1 MGFFS
6 SRKSTEHSPVASRHE
21 KERSR
26 DVITTSPV
34 AVIKSKWYNKSKSK
48 VAAETPRE
56 DPDAEFTV
64 RVDHYRRPTAP
75 APAPAPAAE
84 AESNRTSATDAITK
98 TMAERLN
105 ELMKSHAEGMIDD
118 ETYRDLRA
126 SLFERFQ
133 AASHPPV
140 EANHVRIGNDPSSST
155 VTNTKRHS
163 LGRPDSNF
171 HLAPRPPSMS
181 MSRPHTP
188 AGSRSIRSTTSRA
201 STVATAV
208 TGLLRRGTKQRRS
221 SKDYTQDPDT
231 SYEPPGSPDNASMFS
246 MTSSSAA
253 YPRSSNPS
261 LASVGGGGA
270 RAPSLSSRRTGRSG
284 LTSRSYATPPSSYHR
299 HGHTHGYGVGA
310 DTEVR
315 SKTES
320 EVSMSADLSEYDD
333 KSPAE
338 LREAMARTEREGRKM
353 LDAFNGLELT
363 VLTKYRGAGGAMG
376 MAGVGG
382 VSGGAGAGWTHVNH
396 PNEMG
401 LMPADGYGYGSP
413 SSSTRRRTAR
423 PGGKGSS
430 SSLHIAAPLPGGQL
444 SPGTKPRSMS
454 LSNHGGSVRS
464 RSPQPPTVHEEGQGP
479 ATTNIN
485 VDDPETAQLHKEMEE
500 LRRKRAQVAQR
511 YETRLEMLRVKLK
524 SAELRDKVAR

>member
-1 MGFFS
+1 MMGFFS
-6 SRKSTEHSPVASRHE
+6 NRKSTEHSPVASRHE

-34 AVIKSKWYNKSKSK
+34 AVIKSKWYNKSKSRLAPEVPPK
-48 VAAETPRE
+48 D
-56 DPDAEFTV
+56 DPDAELTV
-64 RVDHYRRPTAP
+64 RVDRHRRTA
-75 APAPAPAAE
+75 E
-84 AESNRTSATDAITK
+84 SESNRTTLTDPITK

-118 ETYRDLRA
+118 ETYRDLRT

-140 EANHVRIGNDPSSST
+140 EANHVRIVNNDPSSST
-155 VTNTKRHS
+155 PNSTKRHS

-188 AGSRSIRSTTSRA
+188 AGSHSIRSTTSRA

-221 SKDYTQDPDT
+221 SRDYPQDPDS
-231 SYEPPGSPDNASMFS
+231 SYSRAGTPDNASMFS
-246 MTSSSAA
+246 ATSSTAA
-253 YPRSSNPS
+253 YPQGSNPS
-261 LASVGGGGA
+261 LASVGGRGT

-299 HGHTHGYGVGA
+299 HGQTHGYGSGV
-310 DTEVR
+310 DSEVR

-320 EVSMSADLSEYDD
+320 EMSMSADLSEYDD

-338 LREAMARTEREGRKM
+338 LREAMARTEREGRKL

-382 VSGGAGAGWTHVNH
+382 VSGGTAAGWTHVNH

-423 PGGKGSS
+423 AGGKGSS
-430 SSLHIAAPLPGGQL
+430 SSLHIVS
-444 SPGTKPRSMS
+444 SPSNKARSLS
-454 LSNHGGSVRS
+454 LSNNDGSIRS
-464 RSPQPPTVHEEGQGP
+464 RSPQPPTVHEEGQGQAP
-479 ATTNIN
+479 TDTNL
-485 VDDPETAQLHKEMEE
+485 DDPETAQLHKEMEE
-500 LRRKRAQVAQR
+500 IRRRRAQVAQR

>member
-1 MGFFS
+1 MMGFFS
-6 SRKSTEHSPVASRHE
+6 SRKSTEHSPVRSRHE
-21 KERSR
+21 KEKSR
-26 DVITTSPV
+26 DAITTSPV

-48 VAAETPRE
+48 PAPDVPKE
-56 DPDAEFTV
+56 DPDAEVTV
-64 RVDHYRRPTAP
+64 RVDHLRRSATAP
-75 APAPAPAAE
+75 A
-84 AESNRTSATDAITK
+84 ESESHRSTVVDGVTK

-105 ELMKSHAEGMIDD
+105 ELMRSHAEGMIDD

-133 AASHPPV
+133 AASHPPA
-140 EANHVRIGNDPSSST
+140 ETHHVRIGNKKDPSTST
-155 VTNTKRHS
+155 VNATKRHS

-171 HLAPRPPSMS
+171 HLAPRPPSMTMS
-181 MSRPHTP
+181 TSRPHTP

-221 SKDYTQDPDT
+221 SKDFTQDPDS
-231 SYEPPGSPDNASMFS
+231 SYSRPDSPDSASMFS
-246 MTSSSAA
+246 MTSSTAA
-253 YPRSSNPS
+253 YPRGSNLS
-261 LASVGGGGA
+261 LRSAGAGGA
-270 RAPSLSSRRTGRSG
+270 KAPSLSSRRTGRSG

-299 HGHTHGYGVGA
+299 HGHTHGYGSGV
-310 DTEVR
+310 DSEVR

-320 EVSMSADLSEYDD
+320 EMSMSADLSEYDD

-382 VSGGAGAGWTHVNH
+382 VSSGAGLGWTHVNH
-396 PNEMG
+396 PSEMG

-413 SSSTRRRTAR
+413 SGSTRRRTAR
-423 PGGKGSS
+423 VGGKGSS
-430 SSLHIAAPLPGGQL
+430 SSLHIAAPV
-444 SPGTKPRSMS
+444 PGTLGPNNKARSLS
-454 LSNHGGSVRS
+454 LSNNGGSIRS
-464 RSPQPPTVHEEGQGP
+464 RSPQPPTVHEEGHGLV
-479 ATTNIN
+479 AAD
-485 VDDPETAQLHKEMEE
+485 VDADDPETVQLHKEMEDI
-500 LRRKRAQVAQR
+500 RRRRAQVAHR

>member
-1 MGFFS
+1 MMGFFS

-21 KERSR
+21 KERGR

-48 VAAETPRE
+48 VAAEVPKE
-56 DPDAEFTV
+56 DLDELTV
-64 RVDHYRRPTAP
+64 RLDHHRRAL
-75 APAPAPAAE
+75 AAE
-84 AESNRTSATDAITK
+84 SELNRSTDAITK

-133 AASHPPV
+133 AASHTST
-140 EANHVRIGNDPSSST
+140 ETSHIRIADPLT
-155 VTNTKRHS
+155 PNTKRHS

-171 HLAPRPPSMS
+171 HLSPRPPSMN

-188 AGSRSIRSTTSRA
+188 GSRSIRSTTSRA

-208 TGLLRRGTKQRRS
+208 TDLLRRGTKQRRA
-221 SKDYTQDPDT
+221 SKDPLQDPDS
-231 SYEPPGSPDNASMFS
+231 SYRTGSPDNASMFS
-246 MTSSSAA
+246 MTSSTVA
-253 YPRSSNPS
+253 YPQGSNPS
-261 LASVGGGGA
+261 LGSMGGGGT
-270 RAPSLSSRRTGRSG
+270 RAPSLSSRRTARSG
-284 LTSRSYATPPSSYHR
+284 LTARSYATPPSSYHR
-299 HGHTHGYGVGA
+299 HGHTHGYGSGM
-310 DTEVR
+310 DSEVR
-315 SKTES
+315 SKSES

-338 LREAMARTEREGRKM
+338 LREAMARTEREGRKL

-363 VLTKYRGAGGAMG
+363 ALTKYRGAGGAMS

-382 VSGGAGAGWTHVNH
+382 VSNGAGAGWTHVKH
-396 PNEMG
+396 PSEMG
-401 LMPADGYGYGSP
+401 LMPADYGYGST

-423 PGGKGSS
+423 ASGKGSS
-430 SSLHIAAPLPGGQL
+430 SSLHSTMTP
-444 SPGTKPRSMS
+444 STKARSLS
-454 LSNHGGSVRS
+454 LSNNGGSIRS
-464 RSPQPPTVHEEGQGP
+464 RSPQPPTVHEEGHGP
-479 ATTNIN
+479 AAGMNA
-485 VDDPETAQLHKEMEE
+485 DDPETTQLHKEMEE
-500 LRRKRAQVAQR
+500 IRRRRAQVAQR

>member
-1 MGFFS
+1 MMGFFS
-6 SRKSTEHSPVASRHE
+6 SRKSAEHSPVASRHE

-48 VAAETPRE
+48 LAPEVPPKD
-56 DPDAEFTV
+56 DPDGELTV
-64 RVDHYRRPTAP
+64 RVDRYRRAP
-75 APAPAPAAE
+75 A
-84 AESNRTSATDAITK
+84 ESEPNRTTLTDPITK
-98 TMAERLN
+98 TMADRLN

-140 EANHVRIGNDPSSST
+140 ESNHIRIGNNVDPSSST
-155 VTNTKRHS
+155 PNSTKRHS

-181 MSRPHTP
+181 ISRPHTP

-208 TGLLRRGTKQRRS
+208 TGLLKRGTKQRRS
-221 SKDYTQDPDT
+221 RDHSQDPDS
-231 SYEPPGSPDNASMFS
+231 SYSRAGTPDNASTFS
-246 MTSSSAA
+246 MTSSTAA
-253 YPRSSNPS
+253 YPQGSNPS
-261 LASVGGGGA
+261 LASAGGKGT

-299 HGHTHGYGVGA
+299 HGHPHGYGSGV
-310 DTEVR
+310 DSEVR

-320 EVSMSADLSEYDD
+320 EMSMSADLSEYDD

-338 LREAMARTEREGRKM
+338 LREAMARTEREGRKL

-382 VSGGAGAGWTHVNH
+382 VSGGTAAGWTHVNP

-401 LMPADGYGYGSP
+401 LMPDGYGFGSP

-423 PGGKGSS
+423 VGGKGSS
-430 SSLHIAAPLPGGQL
+430 SSLHIATPVA
-444 SPGTKPRSMS
+444 SPSGKARS
-454 LSNHGGSVRS
+454 LSFSNNGGSIRS
-464 RSPQPPTVHEEGQGP
+464 RSPQPPTVHEEGHSQP
-479 ATTNIN
+479 TDTNM
-485 VDDPETAQLHKEMEE
+485 DDPETAQLHKEMEE
-500 LRRKRAQVAQR
+500 LRRRRAQVAQR

>member
-1 MGFFS
+1 MMGFFS
-6 SRKSTEHSPVASRHE
+6 SRKSTEHSPVRSRHE

-48 VAAETPRE
+48 PVPELPKE
-56 DPDAEFTV
+56 DPDAEVTV
-64 RVDHYRRPTAP
+64 RVDHLRRTAAAP
-75 APAPAPAAE
+75 A
-84 AESNRTSATDAITK
+84 ESESSRSTVADGVTK

-133 AASHPPV
+133 AASHPCA
-140 EANHVRIGNDPSSST
+140 ETNHVRIGNNNDPSSST
-155 VTNTKRHS
+155 VNTTKRHS

-171 HLAPRPPSMS
+171 HLAPRTPSMSIS

-188 AGSRSIRSTTSRA
+188 GSRSIRSTTSRA

-208 TGLLRRGTKQRRS
+208 TGLLRRGTKQRHS
-221 SKDYTQDPDT
+221 SKDHSQDPDS
-231 SYEPPGSPDNASMFS
+231 SYSRPGSPDNASMFS
-246 MTSSSAA
+246 ITSSTAA
-253 YPRSSNPS
+253 YPRGSNPS
-261 LASVGGGGA
+261 LASAGGGGT

-299 HGHTHGYGVGA
+299 HGHTHGYGSGV
-310 DTEVR
+310 DSEVR

-382 VSGGAGAGWTHVNH
+382 VSGGAGLGWTHVSH
-396 PNEMG
+396 PSEMG

-413 SSSTRRRTAR
+413 SSSTRRRTAQMR
-423 PGGKGSS
+423 GKGSS
-430 SSLHIAAPLPGGQL
+430 SSLHIAAPV
-444 SPGTKPRSMS
+444 PGTLGPNNKARSLS
-454 LSNHGGSVRS
+454 LSNNGGSIRS
-464 RSPQPPTVHEEGQGP
+464 RSPQPPTVHEEGHGLMP
-479 ATTNIN
+479 TDMGT
-485 VDDPETAQLHKEMEE
+485 DDPEMVHLHKEMEDI
-500 LRRKRAQVAQR
+500 RRRRAQVAHR

>member
-1 MGFFS
+1 MMGFFS
-6 SRKSTEHSPVASRHE
+6 SRKSAEHSPIASRHE
-21 KERSR
+21 KERAR

-34 AVIKSKWYNKSKSK
+34 AVIKSKWYHKSKSK
-48 VAAETPRE
+48 VAPEVPKE
-56 DPDAEFTV
+56 DPLDEVTV
-64 RVDHYRRPTAP
+64 RVDHYRR
-75 APAPAPAAE
+75 AAGASE
-84 AESNRTSATDAITK
+84 SESNRTTATDAITK

-118 ETYRDLRA
+118 ETYRDLRT

-133 AASHPPV
+133 AASHPPAEV
-140 EANHVRIGNDPSSST
+140 NHVRIGNSNDPSCST
-155 VTNTKRHS
+155 PTSTKRHS

-171 HLAPRPPSMS
+171 HLSPRPPSMN

-221 SKDYTQDPDT
+221 SRDPTQDPDS
-231 SYEPPGSPDNASMFS
+231 SYSRAGSPDNASMFS
-246 MTSSSAA
+246 MTSSTAA

-261 LASVGGGGA
+261 LASAGGGGGA

-299 HGHTHGYGVGA
+299 HGQAHGYGSGA
-310 DTEVR
+310 DAEVR

-320 EVSMSADLSEYDD
+320 EMSMSADLSEYDD

-363 VLTKYRGAGGAMG
+363 VLTKYRGTGGAMG

-382 VSGGAGAGWTHVNH
+382 VSGGAGAGWTHINH

-401 LMPADGYGYGSP
+401 LKPADGYGYGSP
-413 SSSTRRRTAR
+413 SGSTRRRIAR
-423 PGGKGSS
+423 MGGKGSS
-430 SSLHIAAPLPGGQL
+430 SSLHMAAPVPGQL
-444 SPGTKPRSMS
+444 TPSTKPRSLS
-454 LSNHGGSVRS
+454 LSNNGGSVRS
-464 RSPQPPTVHEEGQGP
+464 RSPQPPTVHEEGSGLPP
-479 ATTNIN
+479 ADVNL
-485 VDDPETAQLHKEMEE
+485 DDPETAQLHKEMEE
-500 LRRKRAQVAQR
+500 IRRRRAQVAHR

>member
-1 MGFFS
+1 MMMGFFS

-21 KERSR
+21 KERNR
-26 DVITTSPV
+26 DVISTSPV

-48 VAAETPRE
+48 IAPDVPKE
-56 DPDAEFTV
+56 DLDTELTA
-64 RVDHYRRPTAP
+64 RLDQYRRP
-75 APAPAPAAE
+75 PAAE
-84 AESNRTSATDAITK
+84 PEPNRATDAITK

-133 AASHPPV
+133 AASHTPT
-140 EANHVRIGNDPSSST
+140 ETTHVRIANNNDPSSST
-155 VTNTKRHS
+155 ANSTKRHS
-163 LGRPDSNF
+163 LRRPDSNF

-181 MSRPHTP
+181 LSRPDTP
-188 AGSRSIRSTTSRA
+188 ARSIRSTTSRA

-208 TGLLRRGTKQRRS
+208 TGLLRRGTKQRRPS
-221 SKDYTQDPDT
+221 SDHLQDPNS
-231 SYEPPGSPDNASMFS
+231 SYSRAGSPDNASMFS
-246 MTSSSAA
+246 MTSSTAA
-253 YPRSSNPS
+253 YSNPS
-261 LASVGGGGA
+261 MASVGGGGT

-284 LTSRSYATPPSSYHR
+284 LTTRSYATPPSSYHR
-299 HGHTHGYGVGA
+299 HGHTHGYGSGM
-310 DTEVR
+310 DSEVR

-338 LREAMARTEREGRKM
+338 LREAMARTEREGRKL

-363 VLTKYRGAGGAMG
+363 VLTKYRGTGGAMG

-382 VSGGAGAGWTHVNH
+382 VSGGTGVGWTHVKH

-401 LMPADGYGYGSP
+401 LMPADGYGYGYGSP

-423 PGGKGSS
+423 PGARGGSS
-430 SSLHIAAPLPGGQL
+430 SSLHSAAPIPGQL
-444 SPGTKPRSMS
+444 APSTKARSLS
-454 LSNHGGSVRS
+454 LSNNSSSIRS

-479 ATTNIN
+479 STDMNT
-485 VDDPETAQLHKEMEE
+485 DDPETTQLHKEMEE
-500 LRRKRAQVAQR
+500 IRRRRAQVAQR